1 MVETP
6 VGMRCQECARL
17 QKPPIFQVPW
27 RYYLWAVGA
36 GLVLAVA
43 FGLLWALVRVFFPL
57 SGYFSF
63 VTALA
68 VGYGTGE
75 LIGLAVRRRRG
86 PGLALVGG
94 VSVVACYLV
103 GLLAAPELIFSVRFG
118 FNLWDILFGA
128 AGVLVA
134 VNLLR

>member
-6 VGMRCQECARL
+6 VGMRCRECARL
-17 QKPPIFQVPW
+17 QKLPIFQVSW
-27 RYYLWAVGA
+27 RYYLRAVGA
-36 GLVLAVA
+36 GLGLAVA
-43 FGLLWALVRVFFPL
+43 FGVLWALVRVFFPF

-63 VTALA
+63 VIALA
-68 VGYGTGE
+68 VGYGIGE
-75 LIGLAVRRRRG
+75 LIGLAVGRRRG
-86 PGLALVGG
+86 PGLALTGG
-94 VSVVACYLV
+94 VSVAACYLV
-103 GLLAAPELIFSVRFG
+103 GLLVAPDLIFSVSFG